1 MIDVLGVLMGIDMQ
15 GFTHPEGSGES
26 PSEVRPSSPPQFPPA
41 STSAPRKPKTEPVP
55 APAEEDVQMD
65 DVDVEEVKAKKAA
78 EQAKK
83 AGNEAYKRR
92 DFDEAIKQFEQA
104 WDAWPQDITFLTNLG
119 GE

>member
-15 GFTHPEGSGES
+15 GFTRPEGSGEL

-41 STSAPRKPKTEPVP
+41 STSAPPKPKTEPVP

-92 DFDEAIKQFEQA
+92 DFDEAIKQFEHA
-104 WDAWPQDITFLTNLG
+104 WDVWPQDITFLTNLG

>member
-41 STSAPRKPKTEPVP
+41 STSTPRKPKTEPVP